1 MTTDFDWICINGRK
15 LYKKNVLDLRLF
27 CEACD
32 GVMRVLLQHELKHI
46 TGFWWNFMVIRKWYQ
61 EQQIIGFTLLAL
73 GEDELFADNTFKY
86 ILFTF

>member
-1 MTTDFDWICINGRK
+1 
-15 LYKKNVLDLRLF
+15 
-27 CEACD
+27 
-32 GVMRVLLQHELKHI
+32 
-46 TGFWWNFMVIRKWYQ
+46 MVIRKWYQ